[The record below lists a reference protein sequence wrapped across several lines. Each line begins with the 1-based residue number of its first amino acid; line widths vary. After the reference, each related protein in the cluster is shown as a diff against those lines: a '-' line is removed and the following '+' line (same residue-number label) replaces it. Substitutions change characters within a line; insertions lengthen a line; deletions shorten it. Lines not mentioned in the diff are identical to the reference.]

1 MERLKPLMRYVGYS
15 AWFSLMFTI
24 FLWFT
29 FPWAKVA
36 DKLTIAAA
44 DNNIAFS
51 TLKLRP
57 SVVGA
62 RARGLLVGPLDKG
75 GGGSPWLQAEKL
87 TVKSSI
93 GGAIG
98 AALAVKRISSEGGAA
113 SQRELLHRLMS
124 ALGEINADGEMY
136 GGEVDLDLSDQ
147 DKEAMRIALATG
159 RLDLSAYP
167 LPAGLS
173 GTPKG
178 RLQADADVLW
188 HWEDSKKTSGSV
200 DLRFTDLQLE
210 GIKIAGMGL
219 PAMTFDRAEAHLKM
233 AKGRA
238 EFRNTAFEG
247 DVFNLEVEGFINLK
261 TNLLASTLSLRVKF
275 KVREDLEGLLSV
287 GGLKKD
293 SRHRDKDGWFH
304 YQGQGRVTKPRF
316 TERRVARSNKGRGSK
331 NSDKVVSDEDDTS
344 PAPRRSSRRTTK
356 RGTPDEDEEEEPI
369 SRDPMSEER
378 RLEIEEQRSAL
389 REERLKR
396 REERR
401 AKREELMET
410 RREARE
416 NGEGVEPMDNGRII
430 HRPSLTEDFDR
441 TNDLDEEIIIEDDEG
456 EEDIEY
462 EE

>member
-1 MERLKPLMRYVGYS
+1 MERLKPLMRYLGYS
-15 AWFSLMFTI
+15 AWFSLMLSV
-24 FLWFT
+24 FLWVT

-36 DKLTIAAA
+36 DKVTVAAA
-44 DNNIAFS
+44 DNNISFS
-51 TLKLRP
+51 AKKLRP

-62 RARGLLVGPLDKG
+62 RAKGLLVGPLAKDG
-75 GGGSPWLQAEKL
+75 ASSPWLQAEKL
-87 TVKSSI
+87 AVKSSI
-93 GGAIG
+93 GGALAG
-98 AALAVKRISSEGGAA
+98 VLAVRKISAEGGAA

-124 ALGEINADGEMY
+124 ALGEINVDGEMY
-136 GGEVDLDLSDQ
+136 GGEVEVGLSDQ
-147 DKEAMRIALATG
+147 DKEAMRLALTTG

-173 GTPKG
+173 GAPKG

-200 DLRFTDLQLE
+200 DMRFTDLQLE

-247 DVFNLEVEGFINLK
+247 DVFDLEVEGFINLK

-293 SRHRDKDGWFH
+293 SKHRDKDGWFH

-316 TERRVARSNKGRGSK
+316 TERRVARSNKRRGGK
-331 NSDKVVSDEDDTS
+331 GKGKVTPDDEDAS
-344 PAPRRSSRRTTK
+344 VKPSRSSRRSTK
-356 RGTPDEDEEEEPI
+356 RGSLDEDEEEEPI
-369 SRDPMSEER
+369 SRDPMSDER
-378 RLEIEEQRSAL
+378 RQEIEEQRASL

-401 AKREELMET
+401 AKREELMEK

-416 NGEGVEPMDNGRII
+416 DGEELEPLDNGRVIR
-430 HRPSLTEDFDR
+430 RPSLTEDFDR
-441 TNDLDEEIIIEDDEG
+441 TNDLDEEILIEDEEV